1 VRRDAPT
8 WLLAGT
14 IACFVLLNVLI
25 AQGIIVAFYPTAS
38 TRLGP
43 AGLIVLCILLLG
55 TAVYAARGW
64 RSYLRRPPVDPT

>member
-14 IACFVLLNVLI
+14 IACFILLNVLI
-25 AQGIIVAFYPTAS
+25 AQGIIVAFYPDAS

-43 AGLIVLCILLLG
+43 AGLAVLCILLLA
-55 TAVYAARGW
+55 TALYAARGW
-64 RSYLRRPPVDPT
+64 RSYLRRPPSDS

>member
-14 IACFVLLNVLI
+14 IACFILLNVLI

-38 TRLGP
+38 ARLGP
-43 AGLIVLCILLLG
+43 AGLAVLGILLLA
-55 TAVYAARGW
+55 TIFYAARGW
-64 RSYLRRPPVDPT
+64 RSYLRRPPPGS